1 MQAGETPTTKQEEV
15 MLQSKI
21 VLLAAG
27 LLIAGS
33 GCQMMNKGPQL
44 KNGMQRS
51 AVGFGWSDSTA
62 EDALGAKTDVTDLA
76 LNVTHGWFLNGNA
89 EVGGKFGFESTEV
102 DTATTTSES
111 DAWILSAFGRWYF
124 AGGSNLYPYV
134 EGLLGWGNV
143 DSGGADDD
151 FLRYSAGVGAM
162 NFMTPSTAL
171 DAILKFQVD
180 SFDESDVDVDGIILE
195 LAYSVFW

>member
-1 MQAGETPTTKQEEV
+1 

-33 GCQMMNKGPQL
+33 GCQMMSKGPQL
-44 KNGMQRS
+44 KSGMQRS
-51 AVGFGWSDSTA
+51 AVGFAWSDSTVKPA
-62 EDALGAKTDVTDLA
+62 TGPESSATDLA
-76 LNVTHGWFLNGNA
+76 LNVTHGWFLSPNA
-89 EVGGKFGFESTEV
+89 EIGGKFGYESSEV
-102 DTATTTSES
+102 GPSGMTTKS
-111 DAWILSAFGRWYF
+111 DAWIVSGFGRWYF

-134 EGLLGWGNV
+134 EGLLGWGNS
-143 DSGGADDD
+143 DTGATSDD

-171 DAILKFQVD
+171 DAILKYQVD
-180 SFDESDVDVDGIILE
+180 SFDKTNVDVDGFIVE